1 MPNEKN
7 SATMLALPCRPTDVA
22 RTTTDGHQV
31 PQQLPTLV
39 SKVTWVLFFT
49 AELDSTS
56 FIGSECA

>member
-31 PQQLPTLV
+31 PQQLPDTGFKSNLGFV
-39 SKVTWVLFFT
+39 FYCR
-49 AELDSTS
+49 
-56 FIGSECA
+56 IG